1 MENQK
6 SFLEIWKEVI
16 YRLRDEGLVTQE
28 DIDNGFGIPMEWLY
42 SSGIERDDLILSIRN
57 LYHKEHPNNIYL
69 INRFKRLANLV
80 YSEIDG
86 KPSIEVLAGKS
97 SVFITDEQMASK
109 GWKRNATSKDLMDE
123 IIYAKKQR
131 KTNKLIAECGLTRE
145 QATSAIK
152 EIFNDKQVQSDLYAM
167 PHVLSEMAVNFGE
180 YFKHIQQ
187 EKQEAEKFQET
198 EEKTELENDGPI
210 ETKGGIIEQIVDERE
225 TTRIDRD
232 GIAIDRKSEI
242 YPFEQRDA
250 IFRNLKPIRIV
261 KYDGLD
267 RNHQVVENAYTLYI
281 YINPQEHNG
290 YLGISEHIDGNRE
303 TRAFYMMENDIE
315 GLKENEDIEK
325 FWHTIGEIYISMSRN
340 EFTKEEGTYRF
351 RHTGDIEDFRQKI
364 EGVVKGVSKEN
375 LQTVNVKRASLALFN
390 KNQLKENLKGVTQT
404 RYDKAK
410 EIVFGERETTQTKEG
425 EDITNDK

>member
-6 SFLEIWKEVI
+6 SFLETWKEVI
-16 YRLRDEGLVTQE
+16 YKLRDEGLVTQE
-28 DIDNGFGIPMEWLY
+28 EIVEGFEIPMEWLY
-42 SSGIERDDLILSIRN
+42 SSGIDRDDLILSIRN
-57 LYHKEHPNNIYL
+57 LYHKEHPNNVYL

-86 KPSIEVLAGKS
+86 KPSIEVIAGKS

-123 IIYAKKQR
+123 IIYAKRQR

-145 QATSAIK
+145 QATSVVK
-152 EIFNDKQVQSDLYAM
+152 ELFNDKQVQSDLYAM

-180 YFKHIQQ
+180 YYKHIQQ
-187 EKQEAEKFQET
+187 EKQEAEKFQGT
-198 EEKTELENDGPI
+198 EEKKEVENEGPI
-210 ETKGGIIEQIVDERE
+210 ETKGGIIEQIVDEQE

-232 GIAIDRKSEI
+232 GTAVDRKSEI
-242 YPFEQRDA
+242 YPFEQRDQ

-267 RNHQVVENAYTLYI
+267 RNHQVIVNAYTLYI
-281 YINPQEHNG
+281 YKNPQEHNG
-290 YLGISEHIDGNRE
+290 YLGIAEHIDGNRE

-340 EFTKEEGTYRF
+340 EFTKEQGTYRF
-351 RHTGDIEDFRQKI
+351 RHTGDLEDFKQKI
-364 EGVVKGVSKEN
+364 DGVVKGVSKDN
-375 LQTVNVKRASLALFN
+375 LQAVNVKRASLALFN
-390 KNQLKENLKGVTQT
+390 KNQLKQSLEGVTQS

-410 EIVFGERETTQTKEG
+410 EMVFGERETTQTKEG
-425 EDITNDK
+425 EDITND